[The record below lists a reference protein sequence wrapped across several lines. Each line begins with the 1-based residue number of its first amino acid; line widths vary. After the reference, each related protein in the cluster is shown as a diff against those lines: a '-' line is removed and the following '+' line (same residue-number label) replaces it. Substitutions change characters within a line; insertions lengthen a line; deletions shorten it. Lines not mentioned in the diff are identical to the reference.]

1 MKEVLINNDVN
12 TNKNYI
18 FGKNLNFSNINNNI
32 NINNIIVN
40 DEKDKNFINCTNSL
54 IVSNNSYL
62 EENASKIKVF
72 KDNKKVYI
80 NSYWIHNRGKKT
92 KSSKNS
98 VNEKRSKYRDVSR
111 NKNNWQVL
119 LMMNKRKTYAGTYPS
134 EEIAA
139 RVYDILSIKYRGLKA
154 RTNYIYNDDR

>member
-62 EENASKIKVF
+62 EENASKI
-72 KDNKKVYI
+72 I
-80 NSYWIHNRGKKT
+80 
-92 KSSKNS
+92 KSF
-98 VNEKRSKYRDVSR
+98 
-111 NKNNWQVL
+111 
-119 LMMNKRKTYAGTYPS
+119 
-134 EEIAA
+134 
-139 RVYDILSIKYRGLKA
+139 
-154 RTNYIYNDDR
+154 